1 MELHTKQL
9 QTGMNS
15 AVAAQL
21 WAPLEM
27 HTGSP
32 QWWFLKERISKALL
46 YKRYY
51 SSWFSCRYN

>member
-32 QWWFLKERISKALL
+32 QW
-46 YKRYY
+46 
-51 SSWFSCRYN
+51 